1 MGTPCAEQVE
11 EAAVK
16 EYVEGLE
23 REFSAIERGFLREQR
38 RARSDYASF
47 DPEQARRVA
56 FLAYRSEAYQV
67 RMYAVFLLGHLSQ
80 ESDVLSFLR
89 DDVSADSNWR
99 VQEVLAKAFD
109 DFCAVRGYEAALP
122 VIDEWLSDPRP
133 NVRRAVTEGLRIW
146 TSRPYF
152 RDHPGDAIARLSRLR
167 SDASEYVR
175 KSVGNALRD
184 ISKKHPELVVAELR
198 TWSLETKKVSQVYR
212 LASTL
217 ISCATAER

>member
-1 MGTPCAEQVE
+1 MKA
-11 EAAVK
+11 
-16 EYVEGLE
+16 YVEGLE

-56 FLAYRSEAYQV
+56 FLAYRSEVYQV

-146 TSRPYF
+146 TRRPYF
-152 RDHPGDAIARLSRLR
+152 RDHPGDAIARLSKLR

-184 ISKKHPELVVAELR
+184 ISKKHPELVAAELR
-198 TWSLETKKVSQVYR
+198 TWSLETTEVAQVYR

>member
-1 MGTPCAEQVE
+1 M
-11 EAAVK
+11 K

-47 DPEQARRVA
+47 DRQQARRVA

-89 DDVSADSNWR
+89 DEVSTDSNWR

-146 TSRPYF
+146 TRRPYF

-184 ISKKHPELVVAELR
+184 ISKKHPELVAAELR
-198 TWSLETKKVSQVYR
+198 TWSLETTEVAQVYR

>member
-1 MGTPCAEQVE
+1 MKA
-11 EAAVK
+11 
-16 EYVEGLE
+16 YVEGLE

-56 FLAYRSEAYQV
+56 FLAYRSEVYQV

-152 RDHPGDAIARLSRLR
+152 RDHPGDAIARLSKLR

-184 ISKKHPELVVAELR
+184 ISKKHPELVAAELR
-198 TWSLETKKVSQVYR
+198 TWSLETTEVAQVYR

-217 ISCATAER
+217 ISCAAER

>member
-1 MGTPCAEQVE
+1 VAE
-11 EAAVK
+11 AVVK
-16 EYVEGLE
+16 AYVEGLE

-56 FLAYRSEAYQV
+56 FLAYRSEVYQV

-146 TSRPYF
+146 TRRPYF
-152 RDHPGDAIARLSRLR
+152 RDHPGDAIARLSKLR

-184 ISKKHPELVVAELR
+184 ISKKHPELVAAELR
-198 TWSLETKKVSQVYR
+198 TWSLETTEVAQVYR

-217 ISCATAER
+217 ISCAAER

>member
-1 MGTPCAEQVE
+1 
-11 EAAVK
+11 VK
-16 EYVEGLE
+16 AYVEGLE

-56 FLAYRSEAYQV
+56 FLAYRSEVYQV

-146 TSRPYF
+146 TRRPYF
-152 RDHPGDAIARLSRLR
+152 RDHPGDAIARLSKLR

-184 ISKKHPELVVAELR
+184 ISKKHPELVAAELR
-198 TWSLETKKVSQVYR
+198 TWSLETTEVAQVYR

-217 ISCATAER
+217 ISCAAER

>member
-1 MGTPCAEQVE
+1 M
-11 EAAVK
+11 K

-99 VQEVLAKAFD
+99 VQEALAKAFD
-109 DFCAVRGYEAALP
+109 YFCAVRGYEAALP

-152 RDHPGDAIARLSRLR
+152 RDHPGDAVSRLSRLR
-167 SDASEYVR
+167 GDSSEYVR
-175 KSVGNALRD
+175 KTVGNALRD
-184 ISKKHPELVVAELR
+184 ISKKHPELVAAELR
-198 TWSLETKKVSQVYR
+198 TWSLETKEVAQVYR

>member
-1 MGTPCAEQVE
+1 M
-11 EAAVK
+11 K

-67 RMYAVFLLGHLSQ
+67 HMYAVFLLGHLSQ

-99 VQEVLAKAFD
+99 VQEVLAKAYD

-152 RDHPGDAIARLSRLR
+152 RDHPGDAVSRLSRLR
-167 SDASEYVR
+167 SDSSEYVR

-184 ISKKHPELVVAELR
+184 ISKKHPELVAAELE
-198 TWSLETKKVSQVYR
+198 TWDRSSREVTQVYR
-212 LASTL
+212 LASML
-217 ISCATAER
+217 IERAAEHT

>member
-1 MGTPCAEQVE
+1 M
-11 EAAVK
+11 K

-38 RARSDYASF
+38 CARSDYASF
-47 DPEQARRVA
+47 DSEKARRVA
-56 FLAYRSEAYQV
+56 FLAYRSEAYPV

-99 VQEVLAKAFD
+99 VQEVLAKAFE

-133 NVRRAVTEGLRIW
+133 GVRRAVTEGLRIW
-146 TSRPYF
+146 TNRPYF
-152 RDHPGDAIARLSRLR
+152 RDHPGDAVSRLSRLHGD
-167 SDASEYVR
+167 SSEYVR

-184 ISKKHPELVVAELR
+184 ISKKNPELVAAELE
-198 TWSLETKKVSQVYR
+198 TWDRSSREASQVYR

-217 ISCATAER
+217 IERAAEHP

>member
-1 MGTPCAEQVE
+1 M
-11 EAAVK
+11 K

-23 REFSAIERGFLREQR
+23 QEFSAIERGFLHEQR

-47 DPEQARRVA
+47 DPEQARRLA
-56 FLAYRSEAYQV
+56 FLAYRCEAYQV

-146 TSRPYF
+146 TRRPYF
-152 RDHPGDAIARLSRLR
+152 RDHPGDAIARLSKLR

-184 ISKKHPELVVAELR
+184 ISKKHPELVAAELR
-198 TWSLETKKVSQVYR
+198 TWSLETTEVAQVYR

-217 ISCATAER
+217 ISCAAER

>member
-1 MGTPCAEQVE
+1 M
-11 EAAVK
+11 K

-47 DPEQARRVA
+47 DRQQARRVA

-80 ESDVLSFLR
+80 ESDILSFLR
-89 DDVSADSNWR
+89 EDVSADSNWR

-122 VIDEWLSDPRP
+122 VIDEWLSNPRP

-146 TSRPYF
+146 TRRPYF
-152 RDHPGDAIARLSRLR
+152 RDHPGDAIARLSKLR

>member
-1 MGTPCAEQVE
+1 M
-11 EAAVK
+11 K

-23 REFSAIERGFLREQR
+23 REFSAIERGFLHEQR
-38 RARSDYASF
+38 CARSDYASF

-80 ESDVLSFLR
+80 EPDVLSFLR

-152 RDHPGDAIARLSRLR
+152 RDHPGDAVSRLSRLR
-167 SDASEYVR
+167 SDSSEYVR

-184 ISKKHPELVVAELR
+184 ISKKHPELVAAELR
-198 TWSLETKKVSQVYR
+198 TWSLETKEVAQVYR

>member
-1 MGTPCAEQVE
+1 MKA
-11 EAAVK
+11 
-16 EYVEGLE
+16 YVEGLE

-56 FLAYRSEAYQV
+56 FLAYRSEVYQV

-80 ESDVLSFLR
+80 EPDVLSFLR

-152 RDHPGDAIARLSRLR
+152 RDHPGDAVSRLSRLR
-167 SDASEYVR
+167 SDSSEYVR

-184 ISKKHPELVVAELR
+184 ISKKHPELVAAELR
-198 TWSLETKKVSQVYR
+198 TWSLETKEVAQVYR

>member
-1 MGTPCAEQVE
+1 M
-11 EAAVK
+11 K

-23 REFSAIERGFLREQR
+23 REFSAHERGFLHEQR

-47 DPEQARRVA
+47 DREQALRA
-56 FLAYRSEAYQV
+56 AYLAYRSEVYQV

-80 ESDVLSFLR
+80 DPDVLSFLR
-89 DDVSADSNWR
+89 NEVSADSNWR

-109 DFCAVRGYEAALP
+109 EFCAVKGYEEALP
-122 VIDEWLSDPRP
+122 VIDKWLSDPHP

-152 RDHPGDAIARLSRLR
+152 RDHPGDAVSRLSRLR
-167 SDASEYVR
+167 GDSSEYVR

-184 ISKKHPELVVAELR
+184 ISKKHPDLVAAELE
-198 TWSLETKKVSQVYR
+198 TWSLETKEVSQVYR
-212 LASTL
+212 LASKV
-217 ISCATAER
+217 IERVADRR

>member
-1 MGTPCAEQVE
+1 M
-11 EAAVK
+11 K

-38 RARSDYASF
+38 CARSDYASF
-47 DPEQARRVA
+47 DSEKARRVA

-152 RDHPGDAIARLSRLR
+152 RDHPGDAVSRLSRLR
-167 SDASEYVR
+167 SDSSEYVR

-184 ISKKHPELVVAELR
+184 ISKKHPELVAAELE
-198 TWSLETKKVSQVYR
+198 TWSLETKEVAQVYR

>member
-1 MGTPCAEQVE
+1 M
-11 EAAVK
+11 K

-67 RMYAVFLLGHLSQ
+67 RMYAVFLLGYLSQ

-152 RDHPGDAIARLSRLR
+152 RDRPGDAVSRLSRLR
-167 SDASEYVR
+167 GDSSEYVR

-184 ISKKHPELVVAELR
+184 ISKKHPELVAAELR
-198 TWSLETKKVSQVYR
+198 TWSLETKEVAQVYR

>member
-1 MGTPCAEQVE
+1 M
-11 EAAVK
+11 K

-56 FLAYRSEAYQV
+56 FLAYRSEVYQV

-133 NVRRAVTEGLRIW
+133 GVRRAVTEGLRIW

-184 ISKKHPELVVAELR
+184 ISKKYPELIAVELG
-198 TWSLETKKVSQVYR
+198 TWNLETKEVSQVYR
-212 LASTL
+212 LASKV
-217 ISCATAER
+217 IERG

>member
-1 MGTPCAEQVE
+1 M
-11 EAAVK
+11 K

-38 RARSDYASF
+38 CARSDYASF

-80 ESDVLSFLR
+80 EPDVLSFLR

-152 RDHPGDAIARLSRLR
+152 RDHPGDAVSRLSKLR

-184 ISKKHPELVVAELR
+184 ISKKHPELVAAELR
-198 TWSLETKKVSQVYR
+198 TWSLETTEVAQVYR

>member
-1 MGTPCAEQVE
+1 M
-11 EAAVK
+11 K

-56 FLAYRSEAYQV
+56 FLAYRSEVYQV

-133 NVRRAVTEGLRIW
+133 NVRRAVMEGLRIW
-146 TSRPYF
+146 TRRPYF
-152 RDHPGDAIARLSRLR
+152 RDHPGDAIARLSKLR

-175 KSVGNALRD
+175 KSVGNVLRD
-184 ISKKHPELVVAELR
+184 ISKKHPELVAAELR